1 MEYIFYNKNVP
12 ALRLDIEDG
21 YIENIKEVLNPEVLP
36 IIVRYNHNLKVGMR
50 EWLEDRSIP
59 SSRAKDIGNPV
70 KLSIKNL
77 GLSLSDQYWFCPINK
92 NFTYDSVNLFSN
104 PFVKRYYGSQEGFSP
119 DFSSN
124 GQQEKYWE
132 IRNEK
137 RVLIKKSRKPF
148 FQEAANEVF
157 ASKLLEKLNI
167 SHIDYYREGIYSV
180 CETAINKDTEYVPAS
195 HVFYAFKKLNNDSNY
210 THLLRCMDKLNIP
223 VDKVEIENML
233 AFDRIINNIDR
244 NFGNFGFIRKAEG
257 GEFVGLFPYFDHGNS
272 MWYQELDDNIKFGK
286 DTVKPFYEDPLRQFR
301 LVKESNLSLDNLTD
315 NFLYDTVQ
323 SSYKG
328 VLQENRMEILFSMV
342 KDRLEDVKEKVGK
355 IKNLNLKMKEGL
367 SLQLDDNSR

>member
-21 YIENIKEVLNPEVLP
+21 YIENIKEVLNYEVLP

-50 EWLEDRSIP
+50 DWLEDRSIP

-92 NFTYDSVNLFSN
+92 NFTYDSVNFFSN
-104 PFVKRYYGSQEGFSP
+104 PFVKRHYSSQEGFSP

-157 ASKLLEKLNI
+157 ASKLLEKLNV

-257 GEFVGLFPYFDHGNS
+257 GEFICLFPYFDHGNS

-286 DTVKPFYEDPLRQFR
+286 DTVKPFYEDPLRQFC
-301 LVKESNLSLDNLTD
+301 LVKESNLPLDNLTD
-315 NFLYDTVQ
+315 NFLHDAIQ

-342 KDRLEDVKEKVGK
+342 KDRLEDG
-355 IKNLNLKMKEGL
+355 
-367 SLQLDDNSR
+367 QLPPPNAFGV